1 MFFYSLPTEAKL
13 DIFKC
18 FNYEQLSSIKQTNLF
33 FRDFINNFEGKLARE
48 ELFNFTIDFL
58 NNFKKIPHK
67 YVRPEAGNF
76 DFVLFDEQH
85 KELNKQIDE
94 MWSNGQQ
101 KRIPLYLPDHGLL
114 ENIVI
119 SLSIGEFFDFL
130 NSMNLEGKTFFV
142 DSNKTKIGPLLFL
155 QTLFFICNIEE
166 HNIILELPTIIRNKK
181 QMKIVYHYLTRLFNC
196 SFVFADFGQF
206 IFNPEL
212 IQLFF
217 ENATIPGKF
226 YVINNWTHKIN
237 SWMSKPTSTDG
248 LLKFILD
255 NLVRETFSNEEI
267 MKKYRNILFLI
278 IMRGD
283 KFNEVGS
290 LCDELTELYNFYFCL
305 YGIEMSMDCPKM
317 VANIKLNDIYFN
329 LGSLTKGL
337 KKLLNIN

>member
-1 MFFYSLPTEAKL
+1 MFYSLPTEAKL

-48 ELFNFTIDFL
+48 ELFKFTIDFF
-58 NNFKKIPHK
+58 NNFEEIPHK

-76 DFVLFDEQH
+76 DFALFDEQH

-114 ENIVI
+114 DNIVI
-119 SLSIGEFFDFL
+119 SLSIVY
-130 NSMNLEGKTFFV
+130 N
-142 DSNKTKIGPLLFL
+142 
-155 QTLFFICNIEE
+155 NIEE
-166 HNIILELPTIIRNKK
+166 HNIILDLPTIIRNKK

-196 SFVFADFGQF
+196 SFVFANFCQF

-217 ENATIPGKF
+217 ENAKIPGKF
-226 YVINNWTHKIN
+226 YVINKRASKIAAGSFFDWTPK
-237 SWMSKPTSTDG
+237 STDTNG
-248 LLKFILD
+248 CLRYVLH
-255 NLVRETFSNEEI
+255 NLVSETFKHVNNPEVYAI
-267 MKKYRNILFLI
+267 ILFEI

-283 KFNEVGS
+283 KFRGF
-290 LCDELTELYNFYFCL
+290 ELIWDKLSELVNFYSCL
-305 YGIEMSMDCPKM
+305 YGIEMSMDSPKM
-317 VANIKLNDIYFN
+317 VANIELNDIYFN
-329 LGSLTKGL
+329 LNTLTKGL
-337 KKLLNIN
+337 KKLLEIDELMTE